1 MLEPLRMYLR
11 YLGIG
16 IRAQMQYRSAFVL
29 SAIGQFVIITIEF
42 SGVWALFT
50 RFGRLP
56 GWSFPQVACFCGLA
70 NTAFALADALT
81 TGFDRFGGAQVR
93 TGDFDR
99 MLVRPRSTLLQVAGQ
114 DLALK
119 RIGRLGSGV
128 LVLGW
133 GLSQVGLAWD
143 VGRVLMLGWTIAG
156 ATAFFVAIVVL
167 QATLSFWTVESLEAV
182 NVLSYGG
189 VSTAQYPLDIYPR
202 WFRGIFLWIVPLGC
216 VIHLP
221 LVRVLGVDDPLGSS
235 RVLQALAPLAGFVVL
250 ALACGAWQLG
260 VRRYTSTGS

>member
-1 MLEPLRMYLR
+1 VPDSLRIYLR
-11 YLGIG
+11 YLGIAVRG
-16 IRAQMQYRSAFVL
+16 QMQYKTAFLL
-29 SAIGQFVIITIEF
+29 SALGQFVIILIEF
-42 SGVWALFT
+42 SGVWGLFT
-50 RFGRLP
+50 RFGQLP
-56 GWSFPQVACFCGLA
+56 GWTFGQVACFAGVA
-70 NTAFALADALT
+70 NTAFAIADALT
-81 TGFDRFGGAQVR
+81 TGFDRFAAAQVR

-119 RIGRLGSGV
+119 RIGRLASGA

-133 GLSQVGLAWD
+133 GIVHVGLAWD
-143 VGRVLMLGWTIAG
+143 VERALMLGWAIAG
-156 ATAFFVAIVVL
+156 ASAFFVAIVVL

-189 VSTAQYPLDIYPR
+189 VSTAQYPLDVYPR

-221 LVRVLGVDDPLGSS
+221 LVRVLGVEDPLGSTPT
-235 RVLQALAPLAGFVVL
+235 LQALAPLAGFVFL